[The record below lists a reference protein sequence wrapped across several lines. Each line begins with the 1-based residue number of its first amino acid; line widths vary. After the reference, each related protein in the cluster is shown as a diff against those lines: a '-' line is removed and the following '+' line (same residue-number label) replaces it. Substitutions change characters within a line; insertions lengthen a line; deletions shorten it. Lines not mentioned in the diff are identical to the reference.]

1 MTGHLFLQYYA
12 QFVGAQLVR
21 QVYVRTEV
29 LQHRINMIFLIVTF
43 FFQLFKFCVGVM
55 QRDKAYVKGI
65 QFAENLELPSNL
77 KYYISIALDTT
88 KMDG

>member
-1 MTGHLFLQYYA
+1 
-12 QFVGAQLVR
+12 
-21 QVYVRTEV
+21 
-29 LQHRINMIFLIVTF
+29 
-43 FFQLFKFCVGVM
+43 M

>member
-1 MTGHLFLQYYA
+1 
-12 QFVGAQLVR
+12 
-21 QVYVRTEV
+21 
-29 LQHRINMIFLIVTF
+29 
-43 FFQLFKFCVGVM
+43 M

-88 KMDG
+88 EMDGCELPKTESKRSLGRTSFICGRRLIEI